1 MKEDFASY
9 WLPLV
14 LPVLDEFVA
23 SYRGKVNHGFWQSMV
38 KLRNNGMSSGR
49 RTFISG
55 WMQIFFPY
63 LDSGRLNGGLHPWQE
78 MYFNGP
84 KPGDFPNIISSAP
97 VTWNYWD
104 TDFGMEFNAG
114 LSAVSQNTV
123 DGMLFPEIG
132 WYVTH
137 VPPSSDKTEE

>member
-38 KLRNNGMSSGR
+38 KLRNNGMGSGR
-49 RTFISG
+49 ATFISG

-63 LDSGRLNGGLHPWQE
+63 LDSGRLNGCLRPWQK

-84 KPGDFPNIISSAP
+84 EPEDFPNIISSAP
-97 VTWNYWD
+97 VTWNYWG

-114 LSAVSQNTV
+114 LSAVSQSKV